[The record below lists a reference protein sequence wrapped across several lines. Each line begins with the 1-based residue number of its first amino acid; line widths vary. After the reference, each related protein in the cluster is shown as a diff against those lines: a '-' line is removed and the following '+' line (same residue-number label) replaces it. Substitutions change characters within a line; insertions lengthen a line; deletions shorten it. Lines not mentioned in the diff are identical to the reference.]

1 MAMDAKAVLQLIKDK
16 NIQIVDTR
24 FTDLF
29 GGWQHYSLPASRL
42 SEDMINEGLG
52 FDGSSIKGFQAIH
65 ESDMLMMPDPSTA
78 FIDPYCKIPPLVL
91 ICDIIDPLARQP
103 YSRDP
108 RYVARKAEA

>member
-42 SEDMINEGLG
+42 SEEMISEGLG

-65 ESDMLMMPDPSTA
+65 ESDMLMMPDVMMKLTIQLLFPNPFQLNLA
-78 FIDPYCKIPPLVL
+78 YKWKILPQ
-91 ICDIIDPLARQP
+91 D
-103 YSRDP
+103 
-108 RYVARKAEA
+108 